1 MKHYNLLANM
11 FRYPEAKYKM
21 QMEELKELIITN
33 YPHAI
38 SNFDTFYNQ
47 LSNTNKINEEY
58 YLKTFEIE
66 GICCM
71 DIGYV
76 LFGADYKRGD
86 FLAKISHEQKE
97 SGNDTGIELADHLPN
112 VLSLLPLHKD
122 NNFVNE
128 LAFGLI
134 IPAVKEMHKKFTGTE
149 NYYKLAFEIL
159 LQVLEKDFHNLPF
172 GQFIISSK
180 EEKSYSEEY
189 ACGADFLKEKSL
201 K

>member
-1 MKHYNLLANM
+1 M
-11 FRYPEAKYKM
+11 FRYPEDSYKKQMGELNKLIVTKYP
-21 QMEELKELIITN
+21 EIIPTF
-33 YPHAI
+33 
-38 SNFDTFYNQ
+38 SSFYNQ
-47 LSNTNKINEEY
+47 LSDSNKINEEY

-71 DIGYV
+71 DMGYV

-112 VLSLLPLHKD
+112 VLSLLPKHKD
-122 NNFVNE
+122 IEFVNE
-128 LAFGLI
+128 LSYGLI
-134 IPAVKEMHKKFTGTE
+134 IPSVKEMLKKFSDTD
-149 NYYKLAFEIL
+149 NYYKLAFEVL
-159 LQVLEKDFHNLPF
+159 LNVLENDFKDLPF
-172 GQFIISSK
+172 GQFVISSK
-180 EEKSYSEEY
+180 KEKSYSEEY

>member
-1 MKHYNLLANM
+1 MKHYLLLANI
-11 FRYPEAKYKM
+11 FRYPEANYKM
-21 QMEELKELIITN
+21 QMEEIKEFLTTN
-33 YPHAI
+33 YPNVI
-38 SNFDTFYNQ
+38 SVFYNFFNQ
-47 LSNTNKINEEY
+47 LSETNKINEEY
-58 YLKTFEIE
+58 YLKTFEVE

-71 DIGYV
+71 DMGYV

-97 SGNDTGIELADHLPN
+97 SCNETGIELADHLPN
-112 VLSLLPLHKD
+112 VLSLLSLHKD
-122 NNFVNE
+122 VDFVNE
-128 LAFGLI
+128 LAYGLI
-134 IPAVKEMHKKFTGTE
+134 IPAVKEMHKKFVDTE
-149 NYYKLAFEIL
+149 NYYKQAFEVINH
-159 LQVLEKDFHNLPF
+159 VLEKDFNDLPF